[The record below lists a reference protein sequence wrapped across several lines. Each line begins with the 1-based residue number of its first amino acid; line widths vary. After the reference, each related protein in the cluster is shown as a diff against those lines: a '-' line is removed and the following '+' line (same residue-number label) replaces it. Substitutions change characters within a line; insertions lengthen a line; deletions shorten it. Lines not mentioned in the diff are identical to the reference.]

1 MKTNGYFGALMIIN
15 DLGRGIREELI
26 IVAAVSAQE
35 GIFLFKISLIS
46 DITSIVS
53 RGEIRQSITL
63 H

>member
-1 MKTNGYFGALMIIN
+1 MIIN

>member
-1 MKTNGYFGALMIIN
+1 MIIN
-15 DLGRGIREELI
+15 DLGRGKREELI

-46 DITSIVS
+46 DIASIVS